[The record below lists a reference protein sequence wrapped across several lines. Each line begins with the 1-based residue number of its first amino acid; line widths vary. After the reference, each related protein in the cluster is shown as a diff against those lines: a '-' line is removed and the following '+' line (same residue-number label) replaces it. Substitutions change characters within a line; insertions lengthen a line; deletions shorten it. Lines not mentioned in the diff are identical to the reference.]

1 MRNRIEPATRR
12 EGSSE
17 RATSLAAT
25 GSSPKPIAALLQLLP
40 GREGHLPGV
49 RWTLPVGEVAHRA
62 LVAKVA
68 RGKRVDCP
76 ELTGQNRF
84 GQPLTHG
91 HRHAHV
97 LPLDL
102 DADGALDHL
111 LIYVPAG
118 IGVAARRAVQDL
130 SLLRLSRTSFGRSLP
145 DRVCKPSTIRAFP
158 DQRLAV
164 RHRSFLVVADES
176 AHWSSVAATSAR
188 TMVLPTNHIGASAD
202 LSVVH
207 NVLVGCRRWLSVT
220 PLVPPRFLKKSGKN
234 GLEGQ
239 VQSELNSRGL
249 PPATRIEVLERLSGG
264 PSRFHIH
271 RHGEKTPPPQS
282 VAFSLLLEFDRPVVG
297 PIALGYASHFG
308 MGLFRAADER
318 TG

>member
-1 MRNRIEPATRR
+1 MRNPIEPAKTR

-17 RATSLAAT
+17 RPTNCAPTA
-25 GSSPKPIAALLQLLP
+25 GSSKPTAALLQLLP
-40 GREGHLPGV
+40 GREGRLPDV

-76 ELTGQNRF
+76 ELTGQNTF

-102 DADGALDHL
+102 DTDGAIDHL
-111 LIYVPAG
+111 LVYVPAG
-118 IGVAARRAVQDL
+118 MGPAACRAVQDL

-145 DRVCKPSTIRAFP
+145 ERVRKGATIRAFP
-158 DQRLAV
+158 DLRLAV
-164 RHRSFLVVADES
+164 RHRSFLAVVDES
-176 AHWSSVAATSAR
+176 AHPSSVAAMSAR
-188 TMVLPTNHIGASAD
+188 TVVLPLGNLGASAD
-202 LSVVH
+202 LSGVQ
-207 NVLVGCRRWLSVT
+207 NVLVGCHRWLSVT

-234 GLEGQ
+234 GLDGQ
-239 VQSELNSRGL
+239 VQSELQSRGL
-249 PPATRIEVLERLSGG
+249 PPATRIEVLERFTGSSS
-264 PSRFHIH
+264 PFHIH

-308 MGLFRAADER
+308 MGLFGAADKRE
-318 TG
+318 G